1 MLFFVKGGFFMF
13 DLLFS
18 VWGSLSNVTFFCY
31 VPAAALLCGI
41 VSLIRSFFG
50 EVKI

>member
-1 MLFFVKGGFFMF
+1 MF
-13 DLLFS
+13 DLLFD
-18 VWGSLSNVTFFCY
+18 VWGSLSNVAFFCY

-41 VSLIRSFFG
+41 VSLLRSFFG